1 MLARNDVRIERFYGH
16 GLRTMSECE
25 FSAFLFYHKDK
36 AYATF
41 FAPYIKDF
49 LFFCVSFELS
59 TVKDPYGVYVYIR
72 FMQ

>member
-1 MLARNDVRIERFYGH
+1 VLARNDVRIERFYGH

-41 FAPYIKDF
+41 FAPFFDIFSTFTPIFLSIK
-49 LFFCVSFELS
+49 
-59 TVKDPYGVYVYIR
+59 
-72 FMQ
+72 